1 MKLAQNQVWKQG
13 DEYLRIV
20 QLERL
25 EVKYKAVQNLLT
37 GNGAHHQVS
46 KKEFCRLIKG
56 ATLLTQA
63 EVKEIWLQLG
73 AASAPE
79 DAGEAAP

>member
-1 MKLAQNQVWKQG
+1 
-13 DEYLRIV
+13 V

-25 EVKYKAVQNLLT
+25 EVRYKSVKNLLT
-37 GNGAHHQVS
+37 GEGSHHHAS

-63 EVKEIWLQLG
+63 EVKAIWLQLG
-73 AASAPE
+73 AASAPD
-79 DAGEAAP
+79 DAGEVAQ